1 MARYIEF
8 SAAFLERVRSEVDL
22 AALVERDL
30 TLKRTGKNMVACCP
44 FHNEKGPSFT
54 VTPEKN
60 TYRCYGCG
68 AHGDAIE
75 WMRNK
80 HHMTFQDAVA
90 NLAEL
95 CGLALPVE
103 ERNGPE
109 DSAQRKRL
117 AGFYQVLKD
126 AMSIFA
132 CGLFKSSSACTYLTD
147 KRGLTPETIER
158 FELGVVAKGVVELLA
173 DSSSRETLIGSGLAA
188 EKDGRIFDRF
198 RHRIMV
204 PIHNESGNLIGFAGR
219 SLIPDPDKTAK
230 YINCPQTEIFHKG
243 RELYALHHAKPA
255 IRCGRVAVIVEGYFD
270 VISLHQAGERRAVA
284 TMGTALTN
292 QQARR
297 LLVHADTIVFAFDGD
312 AAGRKAALAAAA
324 VMLDELK
331 DGKVGKFLFLPD
343 GEDPDTFVR
352 RQGLAG
358 WLWALEEA
366 MPLSALLAEFVAHGL
381 DRDMPESQVRAAEKA
396 EAILARIR
404 RAKLFRRAM
413 KSKFQEVIGVSL
425 H

>member
-1 MARYIEF
+1 MSRYIEF
-8 SAAFLERVRSEVDL
+8 SDTFLERVRGEVDL
-22 AALVERDL
+22 AALIERDL
-30 TLKRTGKNMVACCP
+30 KLKRTGKNMVACCP

-109 DSAQRKRL
+109 DAAHRKRL
-117 AGFYQVLKD
+117 AGLYQVLKE
-126 AMSIFA
+126 AVCIFVR
-132 CGLFKSSSACTYLTD
+132 GLNKSSSARTYLVD
-147 KRGLTPETIER
+147 KRGLTSETIER

-173 DSSSRETLIGSGLAA
+173 DSSSREALMGSGLAA

-219 SLIPDPDKTAK
+219 SLIADPDKAPK
-230 YINCPQTEIFHKG
+230 YINCPETEIFHKG
-243 RELYALHHAKPA
+243 RELYALHHAKPV
-255 IRCGRVAVIVEGYFD
+255 IRGGRVAVIVEGYFD

-284 TMGTALTN
+284 PMGTALTN

-312 AAGRKAALAAAA
+312 AAGRKAALAACA
-324 VMLDELK
+324 VLLDEIK
-331 DGKVGKFLFLPD
+331 DGKTGKFIFLPD

-352 RQGLAG
+352 GQGLAA
-358 WLWALEEA
+358 WLRAIDDA
-366 MPLSALLAEFVAHGL
+366 MPLSVLLAEFVAHGL
-381 DRDMPESQVRAAEKA
+381 DRSMPESQVRAAEKA
-396 EAILARIR
+396 KAILARIQ
-404 RAKLFRRAM
+404 RAELFRRAM
-413 KSKFQEVIGVSL
+413 KAKFEEIIGMAL

>member
-8 SAAFLERVRSEVDL
+8 SDTFLERVRCEVDL
-22 AALVERDL
+22 AELVERDL
-30 TLKRTGKNMVACCP
+30 KLKRAGKNMVACCP

-68 AHGDAIE
+68 VHGDAIE

-90 NLAEL
+90 SLAEL

-109 DSAQRKRL
+109 DAAQRKRL
-117 AGFYQVLKD
+117 AGFYQVLKE
-126 AMSIFA
+126 ARRIFA
-132 CGLFKSSSACTYLTD
+132 RGLIKSSSGCTYLVDT
-147 KRGLTPETIER
+147 RGLTLETIER
-158 FELGVVAKGVVELLA
+158 FELGVVAKGVVELLTG
-173 DSSSRETLIGSGLAA
+173 SSSREALIGSGLAV

-219 SLIPDPDKTAK
+219 SLIADPNKTPK
-230 YINCPQTEIFHKG
+230 YINCPETEIFHKG

-255 IRCGRVAVIVEGYFD
+255 IRSGRVAVIVEGYFD

-284 TMGTALTN
+284 PMGTALTK

-312 AAGRKAALAAAA
+312 AAGRKAALAASA
-324 VMLDELK
+324 VLLDEIK
-331 DGKVGKFLFLPD
+331 DGKAGKFLFLPD

-352 RQGLAG
+352 GHGIGA
-358 WLWALEEA
+358 WLRALEDA
-366 MPLSALLAEFVAHGL
+366 MPLSVLLAEFVAHGL
-381 DRDMPESQVRAAEKA
+381 DRAMPESQVQAAEKA
-396 EAILARIR
+396 KAILARIK
-404 RAKLFRRAM
+404 RAELFRRAM
-413 KSKFQEVIGVSL
+413 KAKFEEVIGVAL

>member
-1 MARYIEF
+1 MSRYIEF
-8 SAAFLERVRSEVDL
+8 SDTFLERVRSEVDL
-22 AALVERDL
+22 AALIERDL
-30 TLKRTGKNMVACCP
+30 KLKRTGKNMVACCP

-95 CGLALPVE
+95 CGVALPVE

-126 AMSIFA
+126 ATRIFA
-132 CGLFKSSSACTYLTD
+132 RGLVKSSSACTYLAD
-147 KRGLTPETIER
+147 KRGLAPETIER
-158 FELGVVAKGVVELLA
+158 FELGVAAKGVIELLA
-173 DSSSRETLIGSGLAA
+173 DSSSREALIGSGLAA

-198 RHRIMV
+198 RHRIMI
-204 PIHNESGNLIGFAGR
+204 PIRNEIGNLIGFAGR
-219 SLIPDPDKTAK
+219 SLIADPDKTPK
-230 YINCPQTEIFHKG
+230 YINCPETEIFHKR
-243 RELYALHHAKPA
+243 RELYALNHAKTA
-255 IRCGRVAVIVEGYFD
+255 IRSGRVAVIVEGYFD
-270 VISLHQAGERRAVA
+270 VISLHQAGDRRAVA
-284 TMGTALTN
+284 PMGTALTN
-292 QQARR
+292 QQVRR

-312 AAGRKAALAAAA
+312 PAGRKAALAASA
-324 VMLDELK
+324 VLLEELK
-331 DGKVGKFLFLPD
+331 DGKTGKFIFLPD
-343 GEDPDTFVR
+343 GEDPDTFLR
-352 RQGLAG
+352 GQGLAA
-358 WLWALEEA
+358 WLRSIEEA
-366 MPLSALLAEFVAHGL
+366 MPLSVLLAEFVAHGL
-381 DRDMPESQVRAAEKA
+381 DRGMPESQVKAAEKA
-396 EAILARIR
+396 KAILARTR
-404 RAKLFRRAM
+404 RAELFRSAM
-413 KSKFQEVIGVSL
+413 KAKFEEVIGVAL